1 MDALDALFNLAY
13 FNEVSPFAF
22 GGMVF
27 GFVLAF
33 VPWLVGAF
41 FRIIHKFFE

>member
-1 MDALDALFNLAY
+1 MDALDVFFNLAY
-13 FNEVSPFAF
+13 FNEISPVAF
-22 GGMVF
+22 GGLAF

-41 FRIIHKFFE
+41 FRMIHKFIK